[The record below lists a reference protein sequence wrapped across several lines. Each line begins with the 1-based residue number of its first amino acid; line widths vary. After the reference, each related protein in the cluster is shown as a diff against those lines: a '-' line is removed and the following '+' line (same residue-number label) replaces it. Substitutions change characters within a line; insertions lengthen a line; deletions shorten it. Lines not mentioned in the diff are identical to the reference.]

1 MKLPTRINIFFLKQS
16 LMLTSFPTICFLSG
30 FIDAANNA
38 GERIYVLSVLSSL
51 GHLVTMYGMLV
62 KIGGSSAKR
71 MV

>member
-1 MKLPTRINIFFLKQS
+1 
-16 LMLTSFPTICFLSG
+16 MLTSFPTICFLSG